1 MYNDNKVIDLFG
13 GESMERNH
21 LVNIGEQRF
30 EKIRERKA
38 FYIDKSNFIR
48 EWWDTGTTVT
58 LITRPR
64 RFGKTLNMS
73 MLECFFSNRF
83 EGRSDLF
90 EGLSIWNEEKY
101 RQLQGT
107 FPVIFLS
114 FANIKAKKY
123 EIMKNKI
130 AEVIVQLYEQNRFLL
145 DSGLL
150 SENEKEY
157 YKSIKIGMEDGIA
170 EGAVH
175 FMAGFMQRY
184 YDKDVIIILDEYDTP
199 MQEAWLSGYWDEAV
213 TFFKGFF
220 NSTFKTNPYLCRGL
234 ITGITRISNVSLREP
249 SESIFS
255 DLNNLKV
262 ITTTSGQYATAFGFT
277 EKEVFQALDDMGL
290 GKEKQGVKAWYDG
303 FTFGSYSDIYNP
315 WSIASFIDNGGEY
328 DTYWADT
335 SGNGLVNSL
344 IRQGNTTV
352 KSAMED
358 LLTGR
363 TLMTELNEQIVFNQL
378 DGSTGA
384 VWSLLLATGY
394 LKVVKLERVGE
405 RKKKVYTLSLTNMEV
420 ASMFEDMVKGWFGGS
435 TETAYN
441 NFIKALLIND
451 VDAMNEFMNKIA
463 LHSFSSFDIA
473 KNVSDDD
480 APERFYHGFVLGLMV
495 ELDGRFQ
502 ITSNRESGFG
512 CYDIMLI
519 PKDRE
524 KVCAY
529 IIEFKVHKP
538 LKEKDL
544 AKTVENALNQIEEKF
559 YEAKLIADGF
569 APENIRKYGFAFK
582 GKECLIGNGG

>member
-234 ITGITRISNVSLREP
+234 ITGITRISK
-249 SESIFS
+249 ESIFS

-405 RKKKVYTLSLTNMEV
+405 RKKKVYTLALTNMEV

-512 CYDIMLI
+512 RYDIMLVPI
-519 PKDRE
+519 DRE
-524 KVCAY
+524 KDCAY

-538 LKEKDL
+538 MKEKDL

-569 APENIRKYGFAFK
+569 AAENIRKYGFAFK
-582 GKECLIGNGG
+582 GKECLIGN

>member
-1 MYNDNKVIDLFG
+1 MKKSCIVYNDNKVIDLFG

-234 ITGITRISNVSLREP
+234 ITGITRISK
-249 SESIFS
+249 ESIFS

-405 RKKKVYTLSLTNMEV
+405 RKKKVYTLALTNMEV

-512 CYDIMLI
+512 RYDIMLVPI
-519 PKDRE
+519 DRE
-524 KVCAY
+524 KDCAY

-538 LKEKDL
+538 MKEKDL

-569 APENIRKYGFAFK
+569 AAENIRKYGFAFK
-582 GKECLIGNGG
+582 GKECLIGN